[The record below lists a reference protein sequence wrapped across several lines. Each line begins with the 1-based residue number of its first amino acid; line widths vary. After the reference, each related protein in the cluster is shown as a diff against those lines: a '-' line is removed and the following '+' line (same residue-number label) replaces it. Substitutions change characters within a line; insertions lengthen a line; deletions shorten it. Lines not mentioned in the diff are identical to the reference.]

1 MQSQIRQYP
10 MVVASIPAI
19 LLIAVI
25 IAVIASVVLWR
36 KGKTVEALLVINA
49 LLQVIIILILLFK
62 S

>member
-1 MQSQIRQYP
+1 